1 MGERASLNAALPEKL
16 VVRVERTEYADIEV
30 DVAGLIAEWA
40 DEQAGPWEREDI
52 IEVLHKI
59 GVQDL
64 MYSGDFIKVLD
75 RDTEESI
82 Q

>member
-1 MGERASLNAALPEKL
+1 MASDVSKTTLPKTL
-16 VVRVERTEYADIEV
+16 TVRVERTEYAEIEI
-30 DVAGLIAEWA
+30 DTAGLIAEWG
-40 DEQAGPWEREDI
+40 DEQTEPWSRDDV

-59 GVQDL
+59 GVADL

-75 RDTEESI
+75 TDTEESI